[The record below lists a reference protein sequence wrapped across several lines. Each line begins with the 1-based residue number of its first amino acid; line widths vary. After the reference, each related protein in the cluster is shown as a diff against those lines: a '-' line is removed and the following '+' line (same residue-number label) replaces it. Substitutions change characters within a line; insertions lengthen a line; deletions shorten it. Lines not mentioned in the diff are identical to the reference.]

1 MAETSL
7 WETIKRTHHYRCI
20 ICHQPEKV
28 VGRLV
33 EVQVTDESGA
43 GTHSVPMCPAH
54 HLKYIQGYFT
64 NAELKKIG
72 ITREAYLNAV
82 SATAQ
87 TAEPGLPISTAEKAI
102 LAQQD
107 AIKKVQ
113 KAQKKRFQQIQSDYK
128 KEI

>member
-1 MAETSL
+1 MAESSD
-7 WETIKRTHHYRCI
+7 WEAIKRKYHYRCV
-20 ICHQPEKV
+20 ICRQPEKV
-28 VGRLV
+28 AGKL
-33 EVQVTDESGA
+33 VQVQVENA
-43 GTHSVPMCPAH
+43 VIPPQVFPLCPEH

-72 ITREAYLNAV
+72 ISRDAYLEIV
-82 SATAQ
+82 SGVNEN
-87 TAEPGLPISTAEKAI
+87 AEPDLPKSTVEKAI

-113 KAQKKRFQQIQSDYK
+113 NAQKKRFQQIQSDYK

>member
-1 MAETSL
+1 MAENSD
-7 WETIKRTHHYRCI
+7 WETIRRQHHYRCI
-20 ICHQPEKV
+20 ICRQPEKV
-28 VGRLV
+28 AGRLM
-33 EVQVTDESGA
+33 EIKVTEQSGD
-43 GTHSVPMCPAH
+43 GTYIVPMCPAH
-54 HLKYIQGYFT
+54 HLKYTQGYFT

-87 TAEPGLPISTAEKAI
+87 TAEPGLPRSTAEKAI

-113 KAQKKRFQQIQSDYK
+113 KAQRKRFQQIQSDYK

>member
-1 MAETSL
+1 MAENL
-7 WETIKRTHHYRCI
+7 DWETIKRQHHYRCI
-20 ICHQPEKV
+20 ICRQPEKV
-28 VGRLV
+28 AGRLV
-33 EVQVTDESGA
+33 EVRVTEPSTDVVQA
-43 GTHSVPMCPAH
+43 VPMCPAH
-54 HLKYIQGYFT
+54 HLKYSQGYFT

-72 ITREAYLNAV
+72 ISREVYLKNV
-82 SATAQ
+82 SAASD
-87 TAEPGLPISTAEKAI
+87 TAEPGFPRTTAEKAI